1 MKKSISDSSCS
12 NTEWV
17 KLGTHEKHKSVSKYK
32 AEKLREEI
40 EAADK
45 LLDMK
50 KSELSSVEDQVRAA
64 ESTLEDKKQEL
75 SKSEEKL
82 SSVTAETEKADA
94 DLSKKVEQI
103 NRTLK
108 YLPDLKKHED
118 AEHEYLVAVSELHD
132 MLKSGMSILRNKD
145 SIISRID
152 TLKSLTQKAM
162 DKRDK
167 AELSIY
173 DLRQRGEEVVT
184 ERDNALE
191 KLNAVR
197 AEKSALYSELKT
209 VHGVQRATCYAR
221 KDCTYY
227 SQAGERDAQRATA
240 ERTGTAIRIPT
251 HQKEKI
257 VGLGITGGIIM
268 IIRSK
273 DKVQMG
279 GKNKPVWMLDTDALT
294 VTHTITDAES
304 SVTKF
309 SSDHIKYHLHY
320 SAEYRP
326 ARLKKLV
333 NDGTI
338 LSYLID
344 LDRSIAEAIERQ
356 VGMMLENDTEYL
368 RAVAVGDLA
377 KARGLENMDRLIAR
391 DPVYAAMVYV

>member
-1 MKKSISDSSCS
+1 
-12 NTEWV
+12 
-17 KLGTHEKHKSVSKYK
+17 
-32 AEKLREEI
+32 
-40 EAADK
+40 
-45 LLDMK
+45 
-50 KSELSSVEDQVRAA
+50 
-64 ESTLEDKKQEL
+64 
-75 SKSEEKL
+75 
-82 SSVTAETEKADA
+82 
-94 DLSKKVEQI
+94 
-103 NRTLK
+103 
-108 YLPDLKKHED
+108 
-118 AEHEYLVAVSELHD
+118 
-132 MLKSGMSILRNKD
+132 
-145 SIISRID
+145 
-152 TLKSLTQKAM
+152 
-162 DKRDK
+162 
-167 AELSIY
+167 
-173 DLRQRGEEVVT
+173 
-184 ERDNALE
+184 
-191 KLNAVR
+191 
-197 AEKSALYSELKT
+197 
-209 VHGVQRATCYAR
+209 
-221 KDCTYY
+221 
-227 SQAGERDAQRATA
+227 
-240 ERTGTAIRIPT
+240 
-251 HQKEKI
+251 
-257 VGLGITGGIIM
+257 M

-320 SAEYRP
+320 SADYRP